1 MSDESNVNRNTAPVI
16 AAIDL
21 GTNSFHMVIAAVN
34 NRGMLDIISRDK
46 EVVRLGSSGADMKY
60 LQPDAL
66 ERGIKTLKN
75 FVSIA
80 KSENAD
86 IRAVATS
93 AVREALNQEE
103 FLIKAKI
110 ETDIT
115 VEVISGEEEG
125 RLIYLGALH
134 ALPIISKQSLVID
147 IGGGS
152 TETIIGKD
160 GNIQYV
166 KSEKLGSIR
175 MTKRFFPD
183 EKITKAQIDD
193 CREFIIGEWAPIL
206 AKIKK
211 QGFECCVGTSGT
223 ITNIASMAVMAAKQV
238 VPDILNGV
246 TVPAADILQV
256 ISEILK
262 CETSKQRAEI
272 PGMDPARA
280 DIITGGALIL
290 EQAILK
296 LGIEK
301 ITLSAYALREGILF
315 DTLEKQKAIKEYHH
329 LTHLRFEAVY
339 NLCKKFKV
347 DMKHAEHVKDIS
359 LKIFDC
365 LQPLHLL
372 GYAEREL
379 LESAALLHDIGYHIS
394 HDQHHKHSYYIIN
407 QSVMQ
412 GFTNTEA
419 EIIANIGRYHRK
431 SHPKRKHENFIRL
444 DEEKQQIVWYLASI
458 LRIAEGI
465 DRRQLQLVKTVRA
478 EFNPIDINIYLVP
491 KDKDVTPDIEL
502 WGANR
507 RKLMMEE
514 AFHRKVYFYLTDR
527 EI

>member
-1 MSDESNVNRNTAPVI
+1 MNEEPSVNKHTAPVI

-60 LQPDAL
+60 LQPVAID
-66 ERGIKTLKN
+66 RGIKTLKN

-80 KSENAD
+80 RSETSD

-93 AVREALNQEE
+93 AVREAINQED
-103 FLIKAKI
+103 FLVKARI
-110 ETDIT
+110 ETDIN

-134 ALPIISKQSLVID
+134 ALPIVAMQTLVID

-160 GNIQYV
+160 GVIQYV
-166 KSEKLGSIR
+166 KSEKLGAIR

-183 EKITKAQIDD
+183 EKTTQSQIDE
-193 CREFIIGEWAPIL
+193 CREFILGEWSTIL
-206 AKIKK
+206 NKLKKI
-211 QGFECCVGTSGT
+211 GFECCVGTSGT
-223 ITNIASMAVMAAKQV
+223 ITNLAAMAVMASKQV
-238 VPDILNGV
+238 VPDILNGI
-246 TVPAADILQV
+246 TVPTAEILEIIKQ
-256 ISEILK
+256 ILK
-262 CETSKQRAEI
+262 CKTTAERAAI
-272 PGMDPARA
+272 PGMDPSRA
-280 DIITGGALIL
+280 DIIVGGALII
-290 EQAILK
+290 EQAIIS

-301 ITLSAYALREGILF
+301 ITISSYALREGILF
-315 DTLEKQKAIKEYHH
+315 DTLEKQKAVQEYHH

-347 DMKHAEHVKDIS
+347 DMKHSEHVKDMS
-359 LKIFDC
+359 LKIFDS
-365 LQPLHLL
+365 LQSLHNL

-379 LESAALLHDIGYHIS
+379 LESAALLHDVGYHIS

-419 EIIANIGRYHRK
+419 EIIANIARYHRK
-431 SHPKRKHENFIRL
+431 SHPKKKHENFVKL
-444 DEEKQQIVWYLASI
+444 DEEKQQIVWFLASI

-491 KDKDVTPDIEL
+491 RDKDSVPDIEL

-514 AFHRKVYFYLTDR
+514 AFNRKVYFYLTDR